1 MAAIKMHLRYCSPC
15 YIQKDG
21 LLPPTE
27 LLLTGY
33 VTQCYHHLDNGEA
46 ALPYTQRMAEL
57 VEGEYGVSSKGV
69 CQNAGIAIYD
79 LHTHIRAFP
88 EAHAAIKKALIIM
101 EDLELQHDELYC
113 ALRAAEGQIHYA
125 ESRYKDALVSYNKA
139 KVFLWIETEPHME
152 HCSTTLDYA
161 TDK

>member
-69 CQNAGIAIYD
+69 CQNAGHALYD
-79 LHTHIRAFP
+79 LPTPSCQLQHWPKHKPQCSVCFYCSADHWK
-88 EAHAAIKKALIIM
+88 EEHKAL
-101 EDLELQHDELYC
+101 C
-113 ALRAAEGQIHYA
+113 A
-125 ESRYKDALVSYNKA
+125 SK
-139 KVFLWIETEPHME
+139 
-152 HCSTTLDYA
+152 
-161 TDK
+161 